1 MKRLASVLL
10 ALPLLL
16 ALAAPVAAVD
26 PTPEPAP
33 YGETSACP
41 PVEIVDGVYVIP
53 KDAPEDCMYIQ
64 GGGDPSVEPVPVEC
78 DPALGCETVIAP
90 MPIAEPLPCAPEIV
104 AAADSESP
112 LVAPAPCLLPDG
124 TLYELAGRGTQPN
137 ERGDEFPDYPNF
149 LEEFKK
155 GLPACAEGTD
165 PNTVDMTDMDFQ
177 TCLLADGTIVGPIP
191 LFAPA
196 PVDSGGIADS
206 GAVEDSSGSLLPIVA
221 IVALVGA
228 GGLLLIRRR
237 AA

>member
-1 MKRLASVLL
+1 MKRLASALL

-33 YGETSACP
+33 YGETPACP
-41 PVEIVDGVYVIP
+41 PIEIVDGVYVIP
-53 KDAPEDCMYIQ
+53 KDAPEGCMYIQ
-64 GGGDPSVEPVPVEC
+64 GGGDPSVMPAPIDC
-78 DPALGCETVIAP
+78 DPALGCETLIAP
-90 MPIAEPLPCAPEIV
+90 MPIAEPLPCDPEIV
-104 AAADSESP
+104 AAAGSENP
-112 LVAPAPCLLPDG
+112 LIAPAPCLLPDG

-137 ERGDEFPDYPNF
+137 ERGEELPDYESF

-155 GLPACAEGTD
+155 ELPACAEGTD
-165 PNTVDMTDMDFQ
+165 PNTVDITDMNFQ
-177 TCLLADGTIVGPIP
+177 TCLLADGTTVGPIP
-191 LFAPA
+191 LFAMPTT
-196 PVDSGGIADS
+196 DGGIAES
-206 GAVEDSSGSLLPIVA
+206 GEVEESSGSLLPIVA